1 MLFVVVVPAIA
12 VQTPHAEVLLHHFE
26 ALDAP
31 RALSDHELMGDLE
44 TGSITSPIC
53 SMRLSPEV
61 DRKTSL
67 SVDEAGDPAYIDQSF
82 LLIVRIRRIVT
93 ARLANTVEC

>member
-12 VQTPHAEVLLHHFE
+12 VQTSHAEVLLHHFE
-26 ALDAP
+26 ALDAL
-31 RALSDHELMGDLE
+31 RALRDHKLMRDLE
-44 TGSITSPIC
+44 TGSITSPIW
-53 SMRLSPEV
+53 SMRLPPEL

-67 SVDEAGDPAYIDQSF
+67 SVNKAGDPAYIDQSF

-93 ARLANTVEC
+93 ARLTNTV